1 MVVSVSGVR
10 MSARMG
16 VNNARQNSGLN
27 AGKDV
32 LRMITTIATATGS
45 AMVSA
50 YLVMK
55 NAAQPTQ

>member
-16 VNNARQNSGLN
+16 VNNARQNGGLI
-27 AGKDV
+27 AVTDV
-32 LRMITTIATATGS
+32 LRINTTIATGTGS